1 MRGAIIDLD
10 GTVYVGGQVVDG
22 THRGI
27 EALRDAGLSLLYF
40 SNNPVMDGDTYVSHL
55 QEMGVDAREGEACSA
70 GEVTALTLADRHP
83 DASVLCIGAH
93 GLCDQLRDV
102 GLELTDDPNAADV
115 LLASWSAEFKY
126 EDMRRALV
134 ASGPDVPFYG
144 TDPDRTFQVSSDE
157 LVPGSGAVIGAVA
170 ATVGREPDAIFG
182 KPSIE
187 AQRIAID
194 RLGVPPEEC
203 VIIGD
208 RLDTDLQMGQQT
220 GMTTVLVLSGVTSR
234 EDISQSTVTPDYV
247 IEDIGEIERV
257 LHESGC

>member
-1 MRGAIIDLD
+1 MRGAIVDLD
-10 GTVYVGGQVVDG
+10 GTVYVGGRVLDG
-22 THRGI
+22 TPSGI

-40 SNNPVMDGDTYVSHL
+40 SNNPVMDGETYVSHL
-55 QEMGVDAREGEACSA
+55 QAMGVDAREGEACSA
-70 GEVTALTLADRHP
+70 GDVTAQTLADRHP
-83 DASVLCIGAH
+83 DASVLCIGAR
-93 GLCDQLRDV
+93 GLCDQLRAV
-102 GLELTDDPNAADV
+102 GLELTDDPTAADV
-115 LLASWSAEFKY
+115 LLASWSAEFDY

-134 ASGPDVPFYG
+134 ASEADIPFYG

-170 ATVGREPDAIFG
+170 AAVGQQPDAIFG

-234 EDISQSTVTPDYV
+234 EDIEQSTVTPDYV
-247 IEDIGEIERV
+247 IEDLGDIGRV
-257 LHESGC
+257 LRETGR